1 MYRNKKYSS
10 QWVAYCCLVLVPLLF
25 SAFVSAADA
34 PALTIR
40 VNGAEFQSEPTIWA
54 WVSGGTAISEAEGY
68 SWSTQPAMQLDPASG
83 FYSWTMNSQYQAELD
98 SGLSLNFIINRA
110 DEFSRNSSGCYNDNH
125 WYDSY
130 AECLNEPFTPYI
142 GPYLTL
148 LNPAF
153 ASIDNTPTVLD
164 PATSMVI
171 NYELSDVSSDFVAQA
186 YYRPVTSNDWVV
198 QDEDEVGP
206 VDADLGKVRH
216 ITLMDLEPNTQY
228 FYKVTGEG
236 DQFSAQYYFTTAQT
250 NMDYSHFL
258 VVGDMQDEQMAQRWH
273 DVAQSIVADHMDE
286 FDYIITV
293 GDMVKDDMP
302 QNGDR
307 FHWWKVFFDKGQD
320 IFAYK
325 PMLPAIGNHETPG
338 NTALS
343 GKNPDKKWEKEYW
356 SNAENT
362 RTFRK
367 YFYLNPDMDQP
378 DYYSFRYGNACLI
391 SVNSEIPVFYGR
403 HPERNTDDRER
414 RQALWLEAQVN
425 EAQLCPWSFAY
436 WHVPPINP
444 AGGKDEVPFLRPY
457 VDLFN
462 GKLDWSITGHVHEYQ
477 RVKPVEA
484 THWNLDFDKTGYG
497 RGDNQGVGYLIA
509 PPAGQWPRNNASD
522 EMHQLAFYP
531 HNENGVGYEIGFSII
546 RVDGDDF
553 SLKTYGLGG
562 VGNRV
567 QPAGYRVNDDRTKQ
581 LLDSVDY
588 SKAEGPYAKVF
599 NFVDFRGSSNNW
611 NRTPMTLVADNT
623 WQFDVTVSNTDGWPR
638 FKFYAD
644 YRWYGDQ
651 EPDGQANSYE
661 QPDIAFTQGAGV
673 YTITLTDSTRLYRV
687 VKQQ

>member
-1 MYRNKKYSS
+1 MSENKKFSS
-10 QWVAYCCLVLVPLLF
+10 QWKAYCWLVLASLLF
-25 SAFVSAADA
+25 SSTVVVAQAST
-34 PALTIR
+34 LTIR
-40 VNGAEFQSEPTIWA
+40 VNGAEFQSAPTLWA

-68 SWSTQPAMQLDPASG
+68 SWNTQPAMLLDPTTG
-83 FYSWTMNSQYQAELD
+83 FYSWTMDSQYQVELD
-98 SGLSLNFIINRA
+98 SGLNLNFIINRA

-130 AECLNEPFTPYI
+130 AECLNEPFAPYI

-148 LNPAF
+148 LNPDF
-153 ASIDNTPTVLD
+153 ASSDNTPTVLD

-171 NYELSDVSSDFVAQA
+171 NYELRDVSGDFVAQA
-186 YYRPVTSNDWVV
+186 YYRPANANDWIV
-198 QDEDEVGP
+198 QDEDPVGP
-206 VDADLGKVRH
+206 VDPELGKVRH
-216 ITLMDLEPNTQY
+216 ITLQNLQPNTQY
-228 FYKVTGEG
+228 FYKVTGEDG
-236 DQFSAQYYFTTAQT
+236 QFSAQYYFTTAKT

-320 IFAYK
+320 LFAYK
-325 PMLPAIGNHETPG
+325 PMLPAIGNHETPA
-338 NTALS
+338 NPALS
-343 GKNPDKKWEKEYW
+343 GKNPDKQWEKEYW
-356 SNAENT
+356 SNAEDT

-367 YFYLNPDMDQP
+367 YFYLNPDMSQP

-403 HPERNTDDRER
+403 HPERNADDSER

-425 EAQLCPWSFAY
+425 EAQQCAWSFAY

-457 VDLFN
+457 VDYFN

-484 THWNLDFDKTGYG
+484 THWSLDFNKTGYG

-522 EMHQLAFYP
+522 QMDQLAFYP

-546 RVDGDDF
+546 RVDGDQF

-567 QPAGYRVNDDRTKQ
+567 QPAGYRVNDDRSKQ

-588 SKAEGPYAKVF
+588 SKANAPYTKVF
-599 NFVDFRGSSNNW
+599 SFVDFRGSSNNW

-651 EPDGQANSYE
+651 EPDGVTNSYE
-661 QPDIAFTQGAGV
+661 QPDIAFTQGPGV
-673 YTITLTDSTRLYRV
+673 YTITLTDNSRLYRV
-687 VKQQ
+687 DKQ